1 MKPNDLW
8 PKDILDAKERVPAT
22 ILREQ
27 AKLIQEKTD
36 YKIYGDVSTAGSE
49 NLFVHTFNLI
59 PGGMG
64 NYKFELLRVEH
75 TQRMYPVRIF
85 SHDSEGVITAANEDQ
100 FMERLRELFASKA
113 TRNVLQTLAN

>member
-27 AKLIQEKTD
+27 ASLIQEKTD
-36 YKIYGDVSTAGSE
+36 YKIYGAVSTAGSE

-75 TQRMYPVRIF
+75 TQSMYPVRIF
-85 SHDSEGVITAANEDQ
+85 SHASEEVITAADEDQ